1 MYLIKTFNDD
11 LLTELSFD
19 SLSQMLDIIT
29 TVKSEIR
36 RTEGKMSKVST
47 RK

>member
-1 MYLIKTFNDD
+1 MYPIKTFNDV

-19 SLSQMLDIIT
+19 SLSQMLDIVT